1 MQLIQVNS
9 STINNEVK
17 QTVNARE
24 LHQFLE
30 VGKVFGAWITERVD
44 QFGFVENQDFVVY
57 SETGK
62 NPSGGRP
69 AKEYAL
75 TLDMAKELSMVERN
89 DKGKQARQ
97 YFIECERQSKHL
109 PMNPAQMSRL
119 QLLQLAMQAEQERL
133 QLECKVD
140 ELKPR
145 AAVADRLTGSDGLLS
160 IRDAAKS
167 LKMKER
173 AFVVWLLENKWL
185 YRDMKGRLRGYSD
198 KTPKYVDHKVTPIP
212 TIDDADKVSLQA
224 MITPAGLTRLADIFN
239 VEAEVYQ
246 EAA

>member
-1 MQLIQVNS
+1 MQLIQINS

-24 LHQFLE
+24 LHAFLE
-30 VGKVFGAWITERVD
+30 VGKDFSTWIKDRVD
-44 QFGFVENQDFVVY
+44 QFGFVENQDFVIFPEIGEK
-57 SETGK
+57 SGK
-62 NPSGGRP
+62 GRP
-69 AKEYAL
+69 SKEYAL

-97 YFIECERQSKHL
+97 YFIECERRAQ
-109 PMNPAQMSRL
+109 NPLSVLSDPAAMRN
-119 QLLQLAMQAEQERL
+119 LLLTYTEKVL
-133 QLECKVD
+133 TLEHKVD
-140 ELKPR
+140 ELSPR
-145 AAVADRLTGSDGLLS
+145 AAVADRLTGADGLLS
-160 IRDAAKS
+160 VRDAAKS

-173 AFVVWLLENKWL
+173 AFVAWLLINKWL

-198 KTPKYVDHKVTPIP
+198 KTPKYVDHKATPVP

>member
-24 LHQFLE
+24 LHEFLG
-30 VGKVFGAWITERVD
+30 VSSRFNDWITNRISD
-44 QFGFVENQDFVVY
+44 FNFAENQDFVTFTENLV
-57 SETGK
+57 K
-62 NPSGGRP
+62 GRP

-89 DKGKQARQ
+89 EKGKQARQ
-97 YFIECERQSKHL
+97 YFIECEKKANRRPDPMEMLRDPGAMRHL
-109 PMNPAQMSRL
+109 
-119 QLLQLAMQAEQERL
+119 LLIYSEKVISQE
-133 QLECKVD
+133 KAID
-140 ELKPR
+140 ELSPR
-145 AAVADRLTGSDGLLS
+145 AAVADRLTGADGLLS

-173 AFVVWLLENKWL
+173 AFVVWMLENKWL

>member
-1 MQLIQVNS
+1 MMIQIANIGIKQDDQGRYCLNDLHRAS
-9 STINNEVK
+9 GNEAKHKPSEWLRNK
-17 QTVNARE
+17 QTVE
-24 LHQFLE
+24 L
-30 VGKVFGAWITERVD
+30 ID
-44 QFGFVENQDFVVY
+44 
-57 SETGK
+57 
-62 NPSGGRP
+62 
-69 AKEYAL
+69 
-75 TLDMAKELSMVERN
+75 ELSKAGFPAIES
-89 DKGKQARQ
+89 KQQLGTFVAKQ
-97 YFIECERQSKHL
+97 LVYAYAMWISPSFHLKVINTFDAVSTNTL
-109 PMNPAQMSRL
+109 PMNPAQMSRM

-133 QLECKVD
+133 QLESKVD
-140 ELKPR
+140 ELSPR
-145 AAVADRLTGSDGLLS
+145 AAVADRLTGADGLLS

-173 AFVVWLLENKWL
+173 AFVAWLLINKWL

-198 KTPKYVDHKVTPIP
+198 KTPKYVDHKVMPIP